1 MIRTALP
8 VIFTYLGLMTM
19 TLVDLI
25 CVGRVGASAT
35 GAVGLGTAV
44 FNWFMIFGIGLLSG
58 LEYLVSHALGA
69 NEGAD
74 AEGRKNGRILA
85 HSYYSQSVLATLL
98 LGVPLTALL
107 FLTAELLP
115 RFGFEP
121 EVTALTIPYLK
132 ILALSLIPVH
142 LFTAGRLYLLAHG
155 STIPALVV
163 LGAAN
168 VLNLVL
174 NLALVLG
181 QWGFPRLGA
190 TGSAWATLIS
200 RVAMLV
206 ALWAWIH
213 WTKRRETY
221 RLHWDFAR
229 LRELLRLGLPS
240 AFQMTFE
247 VGVFAFATALVA
259 KLGAVEQAAHQITL
273 NIASLT
279 FMVPL
284 GTGSAIAV
292 LVGARLG
299 AGDGPGARRTG
310 WQGFRLGMGFMAL
323 SCAVLLLAPGAI
335 LRAYTTDPAV
345 IELATRVIFIAAL
358 FQLSDGAQVVATGA
372 LRGLGET
379 RIPMLAN
386 LIGHWAL
393 GLPLGAYLC
402 YIRGWGIL
410 GIWIGLSAG
419 LTLVAIALL
428 WTWNRKS
435 AEAAAPLRFE

>member
-1 MIRTALP
+1 MLRTALP

-25 CVGRVGASAT
+25 CVGRVGATAT

-44 FNWFMIFGIGLLSG
+44 FNWFMIFGIGLVSG
-58 LEYLVSHALGA
+58 LEYLVSHSIGA
-69 NEGAD
+69 SGTDEA
-74 AEGRKNGRILA
+74 GRAAGRRTA
-85 HSYYSQSVLATLL
+85 HSYYSQSVMATVL
-98 LGVPLTALL
+98 LGVPLTAVL
-107 FLTAELLP
+107 FAVAEVLP

-132 ILALSLIPVH
+132 ILAFSLIPVH

-155 STIPALVV
+155 STIPALLV
-163 LGAAN
+163 LAAAN
-168 VLNLVL
+168 LLNLIL

-181 QWGFPRLGA
+181 QWGFPRLGS

-200 RVAMLV
+200 RVAMLA

-213 WTKRRETY
+213 WTERHERF
-221 RLHWDFAR
+221 RLHWDGAR

-247 VGVFAFATALVA
+247 VGVFAFATTLVA

-284 GTGSAIAV
+284 GTGSATAV

-310 WQGFRLGMGFMAL
+310 WHGFRLGMGFMAL
-323 SCAVLLLAPGAI
+323 SCAVLLLVPGAI
-335 LRAYTTDPAV
+335 LRAYTTDSAV

-386 LIGHWAL
+386 LIGHWAF

-402 YIRGWGIL
+402 YLRGWGIL
-410 GIWIGLSAG
+410 GIWTGLSAG
-419 LTLVAIALL
+419 LTVVAIALL
-428 WTWNRKS
+428 WTWNRRS
-435 AEAAAPLRFE
+435 GEVAAPLRFE